1 MRNQTEIRFILFP
14 FIAWF
19 AGVIFLGGAV
29 FNYTKDG
36 FSTGTLV
43 AGVTGLV
50 CLFLPGILF
59 ITANRTERVLTI
71 ELLSLTLIGST
82 KKIRFEEIAALRM
95 EKQRFSRKRNSNRK
109 KLYAYRIVVVR
120 KDGEIIPF
128 RAAFESGTGE
138 KQKDMV
144 LQLSAFIGCAAEIP
158 SLSEYEDCKLA
169 AE

>member
-1 MRNQTEIRFILFP
+1 MRNQTEIRFTLFP
-14 FIAWF
+14 FVAWF
-19 AGVIFLGGAV
+19 VGVLFLGGAV
-29 FNYTKDG
+29 FNYTKEG
-36 FSTGTLV
+36 FSMGTLV

-59 ITANRTERVLTI
+59 ITADRTDRILSI

-82 KKIRFEEIAALRM
+82 KKIRFEEIAALRL
-95 EKQRFSRKRNSNRK
+95 EKQRFSRKRSTNRK
-109 KLYAYRIVVVR
+109 KLYAYRIVIVR

-144 LQLSAFIGCAAEIP
+144 QQLSAFIDCAVEIP
-158 SLSEYEDCKLA
+158 SLSEYED
-169 AE
+169 